1 MKTQEKAMNGPTL
14 EDIIPTIIAEA
25 MHTIRANAL
34 FAPGGI
40 GEKWLQVRSLEGAPG
55 KTMDFPTYSQFTAYD
70 VEEGADHDTPQA
82 LSTSKISLTATEKIA
97 LTTITDL
104 ALESAR
110 EDVAREAGRELGL
123 AMAAKI
129 DADVMALFED
139 LDTTVGSTGVDCSY
153 QNILDAINALSSVT
167 APSPYLCVLH
177 PQQWYDLL
185 TEASSPLT
193 ATTGYGRMAEEVGYN
208 YFVAQLYGTQ
218 VVVHPSVPLVNTN
231 ADRAGA
237 VLSDRAFGFLWKWR
251 PRIAYERDDSLKAFE
266 VVMTACYKVAELD
279 GTMGVALKTDA

>member
-1 MKTQEKAMNGPTL
+1 MAVTTTSTL
-14 EDIIPTIIAEA
+14 DDLVPTIIAEA

-70 VEEGADHDTPQA
+70 ATEGTDHTTSQA
-82 LSTSKISLTATEKIA
+82 LSSDKVSLTATEKVAI
-97 LTTITDL
+97 TTITDL

-129 DADVMALFED
+129 DTDVMVLFED
-139 LDTTVGSTGVDCSY
+139 LDTTVGSTGVDAGY
-153 QNILDAINALSSVT
+153 QDVLDAVNALSAAS

-185 TEASSPLT
+185 TEANSPL
-193 ATTGYGRMAEEVGYN
+193 AASTGYGRMAEEVGYN

-218 VVVHPSVPLVNTN
+218 VAVHPSCPLVNTD

-237 VLSDRAFGFLWKWR
+237 VLSDRALGFLWKWR
-251 PRIAYERDDSLKAFE
+251 PRIAYERDESLRAFE
-266 VVMTACYKVAELD
+266 VVMTACYAVSELD
-279 GTMGVALKTDA
+279 GTMGVAVVTDA

>member
-1 MKTQEKAMNGPTL
+1 MPYTTTSTL
-14 EDIIPTIIAEA
+14 DDIIPTIIAEA

-55 KTMDFPTYSQFTAYD
+55 KTMDFPTFSQFTAYD
-70 VEEGADHDTPQA
+70 VDEGTDYTTPEA
-82 LSTSKISLTATEKIA
+82 LSTSKVSLTATEKVA
-97 LTTITDL
+97 MTTITDL

-123 AMAAKI
+123 AIAAKV
-129 DADVMALFED
+129 DFDVMAL
-139 LDTTVGSTGVDCSY
+139 LDNLNTTVGSTGVDCSY
-153 QNILDAINALSSVT
+153 QNILDAINALSAAS

-185 TEASSPLT
+185 TEANSPLT
-193 ATTGYGRMAEEVGYN
+193 TATGYGRMAEEVGYN

-218 VVVHPSVPLVNTN
+218 VVVHPSVPLVNTD

-251 PRIAYERDDSLKAFE
+251 PRVAYERDESLRAYE
-266 VVMTACYKVAELD
+266 VIMTACYAVAELD
-279 GTMGVALKTDA
+279 GTMGVAVVTDA

>member
-1 MKTQEKAMNGPTL
+1 MAVTTTSTL
-14 EDIIPTIIAEA
+14 DDLVPTIVAEA

-70 VEEGADHDTPQA
+70 ATEGTDHTTSQA
-82 LSTSKISLTATEKIA
+82 LSTSKVSLTATEKVAI
-97 LTTITDL
+97 TTITDL
-104 ALESAR
+104 ALESVR
-110 EDVAREAGRELGL
+110 DDVAREAGRELGL

-129 DADVMALFED
+129 DTDVMALFEG
-139 LDTTVGSTGVDCSY
+139 LDTTAGSTGVDASY
-153 QNILDAINALSSVT
+153 QDILDAVNTLSAVS

-185 TEASSPLT
+185 TEANSPL
-193 ATTGYGRMAEEVGYN
+193 AASTGYGRMAEEVGYN

-218 VVVHPSVPLVNTN
+218 VAVHPSCPLVNTD

-237 VLSDRAFGFLWKWR
+237 VLSDRALGFLWKWR
-251 PRIAYERDDSLKAFE
+251 PRIAYERDESLRAFE
-266 VVMTACYKVAELD
+266 VVMTACYAVAELD
-279 GTMGVALKTDA
+279 GTMGVAVVTDA

>member
-1 MKTQEKAMNGPTL
+1 MPYTTTSTL
-14 EDIIPTIIAEA
+14 DDIVPTIIAEA

-70 VEEGADHDTPQA
+70 VTEGIDYGSPEA
-82 LSTSKISLTATEKIA
+82 LSTSKVSLTATEKIA
-97 LTTITDL
+97 MTTITDL

-123 AMAAKI
+123 AIAAKI
-129 DADVMALFED
+129 DIDVMALFAA

-153 QNILDAINALSSVT
+153 QNILDAIKALSSVT

-185 TEASSPLT
+185 TEAGSPLT
-193 ATTGYGRMAEEVGYN
+193 ASTGYGRMAEEVGYN

-218 VVVHPSVPLVNTN
+218 VVVHPSVPLTN
-231 ADRAGA
+231 EDADRAGA

-251 PRIAYERDDSLKAFE
+251 PRLAYERDESLRAYE

-279 GTMGVALKTDA
+279 GTMGVSVVTDA

>member
-1 MKTQEKAMNGPTL
+1 MPYTTTSTL
-14 EDIIPTIIAEA
+14 DDIVPTIIAEA

-55 KTMDFPTYSQFTAYD
+55 KTMDFPTFSQFTAYD
-70 VEEGADHDTPQA
+70 VNEGTDYDAPEA
-82 LSTSKISLTATEKIA
+82 LSTSKVSLTATEKIA
-97 LTTITDL
+97 MTTITDL

-110 EDVAREAGRELGL
+110 DDVAREAGRELGL
-123 AMAAKI
+123 AVASKI
-129 DADVMALFED
+129 DTDVMALFD
-139 LDTTVGSTGVDCSY
+139 NLNTTVGSTGVNCSY
-153 QNILDAINALSSVT
+153 QNLLDAINALSAAS

-193 ATTGYGRMAEEVGYN
+193 ASTGYGRMAEEVGYN

-218 VVVHPSVPLVNTN
+218 VVVHPSCPLVNTN

-251 PRIAYERDDSLKAFE
+251 PRIAYERDESLRAYE
-266 VVMTACYKVAELD
+266 VVMTACYAVAELD
-279 GTMGVALKTDA
+279 GTMGIAVVTDA

>member
-1 MKTQEKAMNGPTL
+1 MPVTTTSTL

-55 KTMDFPTYSQFTAYD
+55 KTMDFPTFSQFTAYEVD
-70 VEEGADHDTPQA
+70 EGVDYDTPEA
-82 LSTSKISLTATEKIA
+82 LSASKVSLTATEKIA
-97 LTTITDL
+97 MTTISDL

-110 EDVAREAGRELGL
+110 DDVAREAGRELGL
-123 AMAAKI
+123 AMAAKV
-129 DADVMALFED
+129 DADVMALFSG
-139 LDTTVGSTGVDCSY
+139 LTTTVGSTGVDCSY
-153 QNILDAINALSSVT
+153 QNVLDAINALSAAS

-193 ATTGYGRMAEEVGYN
+193 ASTGYGRMAEEVGYN

-218 VVVHPSVPLVNTN
+218 VVVHPSCPLVSED

-237 VLSDRAFGFLWKWR
+237 VLSDRALGFLWKWR
-251 PRIAYERDDSLKAFE
+251 PRIAYERDESLRAYE
-266 VVMTACYKVAELD
+266 VVMTACYAVAELD
-279 GTMGVALKTDA
+279 GTMGIAVVTDA

>member
-1 MKTQEKAMNGPTL
+1 MAITTTSTL
-14 EDIIPTIIAEA
+14 DDIVPTIIAEA

-40 GEKWLQVRSLEGAPG
+40 GERWLQLRSLEGAPG
-55 KTMDFPTYSQFTAYD
+55 KTLDFPTFNQFVAYD
-70 VEEGADHDTPQA
+70 VSEGTDHQTSQA
-82 LSTSKISLTATEKIA
+82 LSTAKVSLTATEKIA
-97 LTTITDL
+97 LTTVTDL

-129 DADVMALFED
+129 DADVMALFHD
-139 LDTTVGSTGVDCSY
+139 LDTTVGTTGVNCSY
-153 QNILDAINALSSVT
+153 QNVLDAINALSAVS

-185 TEASSPLT
+185 IEANSPLT

-218 VVVHPSVPLVNTN
+218 VVAHPGCPLVHTN

-251 PRIAYERDDSLKAFE
+251 PRIAYERDESLRAFE
-266 VVMTACYKVAELD
+266 VVMTACYAVVELD
-279 GTMGVALKTDA
+279 GTMGVAVVTDA

>member
-1 MKTQEKAMNGPTL
+1 MPYTTTSTL
-14 EDIIPTIIAEA
+14 DDIIPTIIAEA

-70 VEEGADHDTPQA
+70 VDEGIDHDTPQA
-82 LSTSKISLTATEKIA
+82 LSTSKISLTATEKVA

-110 EDVAREAGRELGL
+110 DDVAREAGRELGL
-123 AMAAKI
+123 AIAAKI
-129 DADVMALFED
+129 DTDVMALFD
-139 LDTTVGSTGVDCSY
+139 ALDTTVGATGVDCSY
-153 QNILDAINALSSVT
+153 QNLLDAINALSAVS

-193 ATTGYGRMAEEVGYN
+193 TGTGYGRMAEEVGYN

-218 VVVHPSVPLVNTN
+218 VVVHPSCPLVNTD

-237 VLSDRAFGFLWKWR
+237 VLSDRAFGFRWKWR
-251 PRIAYERDDSLKAFE
+251 PRIAYERDESLRAYE
-266 VVMTACYKVAELD
+266 VVMTACYAVGELD
-279 GTMGVALKTDA
+279 GTMGVAVVTDA